1 MELMETSL
9 GQRAFCPRPEARC
22 IPPEDTH
29 ACRYGDPGPEGRGE
43 PRLEAGPGDA
53 RRGQQGMDSSGEGR
67 GPGRGGRGQ
76 QGMDPCGEGRGQQG
90 MDSSGEGRGRARSGR
105 GQQGMDSSGEGRGGR
120 SGEPSMKLSVAVPS
134 VGLRAADLDRSADR
148 AAHTVFKVDVFF
160 NGRKHSLEKRY
171 SEFHALHK
179 RIKKRCKV
187 PDFPPKRVP
196 NWMAKVMEQRRQG
209 LEAYLQGILLY
220 NTELPR
226 DLLDFLKLWHFQQ
239 DPEAWAQMLAFGTE
253 QRVSPSEPTPNAF
266 LSHTGFIL
274 LCSSLGDLALQD
286 VSLSYLLS
294 HRPVISYHRDPYVL
308 PSYTDL
314 LPNVILSGVLRG
326 LYAPET
332 GFSLDAKILAGPDQ
346 VLPRA
351 VSLP

>member
-1 MELMETSL
+1 
-9 GQRAFCPRPEARC
+9 
-22 IPPEDTH
+22 
-29 ACRYGDPGPEGRGE
+29 
-43 PRLEAGPGDA
+43 
-53 RRGQQGMDSSGEGR
+53 
-67 GPGRGGRGQ
+67 
-76 QGMDPCGEGRGQQG
+76 
-90 MDSSGEGRGRARSGR
+90 
-105 GQQGMDSSGEGRGGR
+105 MDSSGEGRGGR

-239 DPEAWAQMLAFGTE
+239 DPEA
-253 QRVSPSEPTPNAF
+253 
-266 LSHTGFIL
+266 
-274 LCSSLGDLALQD
+274 CSLGDLALQD